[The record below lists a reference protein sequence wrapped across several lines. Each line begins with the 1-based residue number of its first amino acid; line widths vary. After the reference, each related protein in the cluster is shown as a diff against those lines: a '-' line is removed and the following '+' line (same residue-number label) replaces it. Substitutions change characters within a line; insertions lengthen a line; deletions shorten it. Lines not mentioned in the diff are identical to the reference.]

1 MKIEAFL
8 SLMCF
13 MGVLSSIQSQL
24 QPPETIVLDDSK
36 CINDGKIIKGKVFGN
51 NKVNIS
57 AGDSLPINGSCPA
70 GWALLEPGV

>member
-36 CINDGKIIKGKVFGN
+36 CINSGKIIKGKVFGN
-51 NKVNIS
+51 N
-57 AGDSLPINGSCPA
+57 
-70 GWALLEPGV
+70 